1 MLRTPPT
8 QSLRQEW
15 GNEPTAPTGP
25 WLSSPWCFQSA
36 LPQGRTESTALGG
49 HCCRVGD
56 WSSCTVPGRDGEGQ
70 REGEPGTKDSL
81 VTEVARTH
89 VSSQQYQ
96 QSTYLQD
103 RAPSSHKTEVW
114 RKDGTWNITY
124 WGGWVAANPCS
135 ALSAQLHVLSCRQL
149 RQEEIPLRDFSA
161 KFSLGSVNQ
170 SPIKQY
176 ILLGCLPHS
185 HPAPTLLE
193 HSPRTPYVP
202 TGTTGNSSRAASPHL
217 LDTLWL
223 LRALTQPKL
232 PPARATSSPTLL
244 YETDLDL
251 QGRKPFCHPTGISP
265 RTRAPSSHY
274 SSV

>member
-1 MLRTPPT
+1 M
-8 QSLRQEW
+8 S
-15 GNEPTAPTGP
+15 AA
-25 WLSSPWCFQSA
+25 SSTNRAHTCRIGHHQAIKPRCG
-36 LPQGRTESTALGG
+36 GRMG
-49 HCCRVGD
+49 
-56 WSSCTVPGRDGEGQ
+56 
-70 REGEPGTKDSL
+70 PGTSL
-81 VTEVARTH
+81 IGVA
-89 VSSQQYQ
+89 
-96 QSTYLQD
+96 
-103 RAPSSHKTEVW
+103 
-114 RKDGTWNITY
+114 
-124 WGGWVAANPCS
+124 GWANPCS

-149 RQEEIPLRDFSA
+149 RQEEIPLHDFSA

-232 PPARATSSPTLL
+232 PTARATSSPTLL